1 MPAGFPNEEV
11 SIQWPV
17 HSQLIDLALCGDA
30 KLAVLKKTD
39 ASVMIQICSLQSHMA
54 AHKHQVHFLKTVH
67 FVAK

>member
-30 KLAVLKKTD
+30 KLAVLEKKNPD
-39 ASVMIQICSLQSHMA
+39 ASVMIQIC
-54 AHKHQVHFLKTVH
+54 
-67 FVAK
+67 